1 MSSPPVPP
9 CIAPEIIETI
19 KAAKASNCIIEDM
32 SVKEW
37 YRFLMEREFTF
48 TDDQSS
54 LNYPVPCKV
63 ELNSQYSDWNLI
75 WTNCHL
81 PSFTSK
87 MTSFS
92 FKLVHDLI
100 PSEERISRIIPNNS
114 SVCKHC
120 SDNSIADTL
129 HVFFLCSL
137 SQELGDWL
145 LRVVRE
151 VDATATPDSV
161 LRLEIYGGDALVW
174 LTVAALSY
182 TWEQRAK
189 KKKAIT
195 TDFISIC
202 QGDLD
207 IIDLTKHQ
215 NIAMLAKNYLSL

>member
-1 MSSPPVPP
+1 MDVFAEPDHKVGETDHLEVNMDLVEDANNLYGWAMSQ
-9 CIAPEIIETI
+9 
-19 KAAKASNCIIEDM
+19 
-32 SVKEW
+32 
-37 YRFLMEREFTF
+37 FLPTGDFT
-48 TDDQSS
+48 
-54 LNYPVPCKV
+54 
-63 ELNSQYSDWNLI
+63 
-75 WTNCHL
+75 WTNCRL

-92 FKLVHDLI
+92 FKLVHDLL
-100 PSEERISRIIPNNS
+100 PSEERISCIIPNNS

-182 TWEQRAK
+182 TWEQRVK

>member
-1 MSSPPVPP
+1 
-9 CIAPEIIETI
+9 
-19 KAAKASNCIIEDM
+19 
-32 SVKEW
+32 
-37 YRFLMEREFTF
+37 MEREFTF
-48 TDDQSS
+48 TDDQSP
-54 LNYPVPCKV
+54 LNYLVPCKV

-75 WTNCHL
+75 WTTCRL

-92 FKLVHDLI
+92 FKLVHDLL
-100 PSEERISRIIPNNS
+100 PSEERISRIIPNKS
-114 SVCKHC
+114 SVCKRC

-145 LRVVRE
+145 LRVVRK
-151 VDATATPDSV
+151 VDTTATPDSV

-215 NIAMLAKNYLSL
+215 HIAMLAKNYLSL